1 MNNTGT
7 GMKNLSRKNRATFA
21 ATKLN
26 RNMVKKVSKMKQTLI
41 LFCCLSATGCKQAP
55 PAQMET
61 GYEMMTLA
69 PTDRLLSSTYS
80 ATIRG
85 RQDIEIY
92 PQVSG
97 FLTRVDVAEGEHV
110 KKGQALFIIDQV
122 PYEAA
127 LQTAL
132 ANVEAA
138 KASLAT
144 AQLTYDSKQELF
156 RQNVVSEFD
165 LSTAKNSL
173 LAAKAQLAQMK
184 AQEVSAR
191 NNLSYTV
198 VKSPADGVVGT
209 LPYRVGALVSANLPE
224 PLTTVSDNSDMYVYF
239 SMTENQLLGMIRR
252 YGSKEEAL
260 KNMPEIDLQLNDKSV
275 YPRKGKIETISGL
288 IDRSTGTVS
297 LRAVFSNPD
306 GLLHSG
312 GAGNVVIPVS
322 RTGCFVIPQ
331 AATFEVQDKVYI
343 YKVVG
348 GKAQSAQVEVT
359 RVNGGQEYIVESGVE
374 AGDVIVS
381 EGAGLLREGTPVKA
395 KVNTEKEEGGKQ

>member
-1 MNNTGT
+1 
-7 GMKNLSRKNRATFA
+7 
-21 ATKLN
+21 
-26 RNMVKKVSKMKQTLI
+26 MKQGLLLLCYMI
-41 LFCCLSATGCKQAP
+41 AATGCKQAP

-61 GYEMMTLA
+61 EYEVMTVVPA
-69 PTDRLLSSTYS
+69 DRMISSAYS

-85 RQDIEIY
+85 RQDIDIY

-97 FLTRVDVAEGEHV
+97 TLTKVCVTEGQRV
-110 KKGQALFIIDQV
+110 KNGQTLFIIDQV

-127 LQTAL
+127 LQTA
-132 ANVEAA
+132 VA

-144 AQLTYDSKQELF
+144 AQLTYDSKEELYKA
-156 RQNVVSEFD
+156 NVVSSFD

-173 LAAKAQLAQMK
+173 LAAKAQLAQAK

-209 LPYRVGALVSANLPE
+209 LPYRVGALLSSALAQ

-239 SMTENQLLGMIRR
+239 SMTENQLLGLIRQ

-260 KNMPEIDLQLNDKSV
+260 KNMPAINLQLNDKSA
-275 YPRKGKIETISGL
+275 YSEQGQIESISGV

-297 LRAVFSNPD
+297 LRAVFPNKE

-312 GAGNVVIPVS
+312 GAGNVIVPVQK
-322 RTGCFVIPQ
+322 TGALTIPQ
-331 AATFEVQDKVYI
+331 AATFEIQDKRYV
-343 YKVVG
+343 YKVVD
-348 GKAQSAQVEVT
+348 GKAQSSPVQVT
-359 RVNGGQEYIVESGVE
+359 RVNGGREFIVDEGL
-374 AGDVIVS
+374 APGDVIVA
-381 EGAGLLREGTPVKA
+381 EGVGLLREGTPVKA
-395 KVNTEKEEGGKQ
+395 KAAQTSMAGVTKANQSSSAEAINQSSLAETTAQSLSAETTASSATTTEN